1 MLQKIVE
8 RERKRIDWFRFR
20 NIIKNPVLF
29 QRTAGFFYLQL
40 NWCGLVLQ
48 HIATAMVT
56 ENDRWFIKNTGIKRG
71 IGYESMLQDY
81 PERKS

>member
-20 NIIKNPVLF
+20 NIIKILYCSKEL
-29 QRTAGFFYLQL
+29 RDFFYLQL
-40 NWCGLVLQ
+40 NWFGLVLQ

-56 ENDRWFIKNTGIKRG
+56 ENDGRFIKKHRNKK
-71 IGYESMLQDY
+71 GY
-81 PERKS
+81 RV